1 MKYFFA
7 GLCLCA
13 LLSLC
18 GCGGHTVFTPEF
30 IDPSDSSSAP
40 ASSELPESSSSS
52 QSSAAGESVISEES
66 SVSEEATSS
75 GPGNASEESGGESAV
90 SSNDPLSEMILTL
103 SEDSQPL
110 WQEGILSCFRYTLHC
125 SADGFD
131 AEGGLTFDLLT
142 LPEEHPAAGSFNAY
156 YQRDLEEW
164 RSSVLSTVRDNALLA
179 LESGEEPQ
187 PYTVS
192 LTASARIQ
200 GGVISVSRQG
210 LQCMET
216 EAVTF
221 AAGSCFDASDG
232 RILNLWELFAVPQE
246 EALQRV
252 LEALTETAREE
263 EAALGLQENSWQ
275 QLAARFSPADF
286 SCGEEGFIF
295 YLQAA
300 ELMSHPEDGGVLAVT
315 VPYSAFDGL
324 LAYPLAEG

>member
-18 GCGGHTVFTPEF
+18 SCGDHTVFTPEF
-30 IDPSDSSSAP
+30 IDPSDSSSALASSRP
-40 ASSELPESSSSS
+40 PENSSSGESSAAEESAASEESVSSEEASSEPGST
-52 QSSAAGESVISEES
+52 SEES
-66 SVSEEATSS
+66 SEEGTASS
-75 GPGNASEESGGESAV
+75 D
-90 SSNDPLSEMILTL
+90 DPLSEMVLTL

-110 WQEGILSCFRYTLHC
+110 WQEDLLSCLRYTLYC

-142 LPEEHPAAGSFNAY
+142 LPEDHPAADSFNAY
-156 YQRDLEEW
+156 YQQDLEEW

-187 PYTVS
+187 PYTVA
-192 LTASARIQ
+192 LTASAQIR
-200 GGVISVSRQG
+200 GRVISVSRQG
-210 LQCMET
+210 LQCMGTET
-216 EAVTF
+216 VAF

-232 RILNLWELFAVPQE
+232 RTLSLWELFAVPQE
-246 EALQRV
+246 EALRRV
-252 LEALTETAREE
+252 QEALTETAREQQQ
-263 EAALGLQENSWQ
+263 ALGLQEDGWQ

-286 SCGEEGFIF
+286 SCGEEGFVF

-300 ELMSHPEDGGVLAVT
+300 ELMLHPEDGSLLAVT

-324 LAYPLAEG
+324 LAYPLTEG